1 MKIQQL
7 LNALPI
13 MQKLIGLKLPIR
25 KAHKVFLMAKKAEEQ
40 KEFFVQE
47 ERKLIEKFEAEIK
60 EDGRI
65 YFKDAESKEAF
76 LAADAELGQLEI
88 DGFDPIYL
96 TFDDMEDETFTATD
110 IAALDGVIIFV
121 DAEIQD

>member
-7 LNALPI
+7 LNALPV

-25 KAHKVFLMAKKAEEQ
+25 KAHKVFLMAKKADEQ

-47 ERKLIEKFEAEIK
+47 EKKLIEKFDAEMQ
-60 EDGRI
+60 EDGI
-65 YFKDAESKEAF
+65 IHFKDAESHASF
-76 LAADAELGQLEI
+76 IAADRELCQLEI

-96 TFDDMEDETFTATD
+96 TYDDMGDETFTATD
-110 IAALDGVIIFV
+110 IAALDGVVIFV
-121 DAEIQD
+121 DAEA

>member
-13 MQKLIGLKLPIR
+13 IQKLIGLKLPVR
-25 KAHKVFLMAKKAEEQ
+25 KAHKLFLMVKKIDEQ
-40 KEFFVQE
+40 KEFFIQE
-47 ERKLIEKFEAEIK
+47 ERKLIELYNAEVK

-65 YFKDAESKEAF
+65 YFKDVESKEKF
-76 LAADAELGQLEI
+76 VAADAELGQLEI

-96 TFDDMEDETFTATD
+96 TYDDMGDETFTAAD
-110 IAALDGVIIFV
+110 IAALDGVVIFI
-121 DAEIQD
+121 DAEPQS

>member
-13 MQKLIGLKLPIR
+13 MQKLIGLKLPVR
-25 KAHKVFLMAKKAEEQ
+25 KAHKLFLMAKKAEEQ
-40 KEFFVQE
+40 IEFFVQE
-47 ERKLIEKFEAEIK
+47 ERKLIEKYEADIR

-65 YFKDAESKEAF
+65 YFKDSESKAAF

-96 TFDDMEDETFTATD
+96 TFDDMGNETFTAAD
-110 IAALDGVIIFV
+110 IAALDGVVIFV
-121 DAEIQD
+121 DAEIQG